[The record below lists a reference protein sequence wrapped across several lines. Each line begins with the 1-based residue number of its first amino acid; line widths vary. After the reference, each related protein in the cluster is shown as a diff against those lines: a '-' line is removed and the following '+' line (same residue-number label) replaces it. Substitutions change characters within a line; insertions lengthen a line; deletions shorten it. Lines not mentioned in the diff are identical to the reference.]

1 MQDSNIQTDPMYQPD
16 DFQFKPIDEMFDLDF
31 DVESV
36 QGMGDYMKDLESL
49 APKMNQF
56 AMPLDLPMSRHNSP
70 KPGFDNFESFKKA
83 FNAPTPFLGGEQQ
96 MKIQD
101 PIISGIKSSG
111 YDRYARM
118 DAFDRLGFRPDMDM
132 ESYYNANTT
141 GWDDFKR
148 HWGPWLTN
156 FTAGIMS
163 SFRSWGDLFSGDE
176 SYWTSADLEGA
187 TAMSEANRLGA
198 STRGGVTGFL
208 INLNLNAA
216 QTLGTISEIL
226 AEELVLAGATAATE
240 GGAAPVL
247 IARTG
252 KNFVKGIK
260 SIGNLFDVTRTMR
273 MGKDVL
279 ATLRTADKAKDFWS
293 AAKTG
298 GKLAG
303 DFFTPELRATLKS
316 FKSSESAARGL
327 SNLAKTS
334 KGFGAFYRDARA
346 LNLTMSESKLEA
358 GFAYQDMFSENVE
371 RVMRENGGAQLTPDQ
386 LSEINEE
393 ALKAATNSV
402 LFNAPAIFVTNKIVL
417 GKALGGFSPQLRR
430 IFNKVGNSKNIVRK
444 TTVENFVK
452 NRAAGKTAGKLFQ
465 ETSNKTI
472 FGKLV
477 GWNQLKALG
486 VKGSIK
492 HTAGGILRY
501 SAGGLGEGFQELYQ
515 EGVAQGLVGYHSSL
529 LESPNANRHDLQ
541 KAAFQSGFNSQMT
554 GQGFETFLSG
564 FLMGGLVQGPQRL
577 FFEVLPD
584 YIQQKRDPKQYEEYK
599 KQRDAFV
606 DEVNDIAEEV
616 AKDPQNF
623 MSSSKLNFFAQKQS
637 EDDGDKHM
645 FEDDELGMRDSKDDS
660 FIMNAHHMVTNGT
673 EGLYIEQL
681 EDLQKLSDEALI
693 EAYPNQKEDI
703 ESGKFKERIGK
714 SIDRIKNFKKE
725 YDASFD
731 VIQNPYAFKR
741 FDKGTKEFNAELAK
755 YSAVEHG
762 RLLYLF
768 SKESFKAAANR
779 RDAIEQALKMSTVEG
794 STDVNDLTPL
804 LAVDSIQREIALLS
818 DEIKVLQDSEN
829 IDEKIL
835 SDKKNKLVALAGYL
849 ATLEGIYDKD
859 SDVYDRDKMENLK
872 TPLKSYI
879 EAVSKGAM
887 IDDVKLSYLVKQLV
901 DHSYLDKRA
910 QVYARSVSM
919 FSDNV
924 KFTEMS
930 DRLSEIF
937 LTRFNNIKSDFKK
950 SVIKGIQNQERVS
963 LLEALA
969 GIGSENKNGGVYADT
984 EQSVKFMETGDTS
997 VLTDFYTEAGKVFKS
1012 NNNELY
1018 QKIQTLIDNY
1028 NRVKFETEN
1037 ADKKAEEEK
1046 TDVNQKDTSSNKTSE
1061 LNEYLKLTAE
1071 DPIANIEEGIDIL
1084 KENESPF
1091 SKLLL
1096 EDLYLKYKQKQQLGK
1111 KTILSKA
1118 DWINTKE
1125 GTNAVAGLEKIK
1137 GIWLASE
1144 SNKALSDQAKDNIS
1158 KSEEGFQEW
1167 ILDQKDDT
1175 FIYRSLEFAGLKAA
1189 DVERNETNEGL
1200 DSVVENDPL
1209 MEWADKGPGVNILKK
1224 EIASID
1230 SIDDEDASDLRETIY
1245 VLTDNNGNTVSGD
1258 LLELAALN
1266 KAAFTNFDEAVEAF
1280 DELKKLMPDTTPF
1293 NFDGTTLVN
1302 LDVVEDV
1309 DGNKFVVLGTST
1321 SAKNAAKL
1329 ELIALDKKDLEGKDK
1344 TLASFTVE
1352 EAGFSDIYTK
1362 VEETFEGV
1370 KLSTDA
1376 VKLLPGEVN
1385 GLYPKS
1391 FGLVDTDSKLRL
1403 NKVLSLLSPEEISAL
1418 EIRIRP
1424 NPNQSSNFLKA
1435 GDDTTENKL
1444 IVKGDKYSIE
1454 VFIPEASR
1462 EDLLNEMGNF
1472 YYSDDWD
1479 GSIGFIRND
1488 HFRFT
1493 KNGNPKE
1500 IVKISQLED
1509 KVIDRY
1515 ITPTGVSVSEL
1526 KNEMLKQD
1534 YFTLKIDE
1542 FMKDKTN
1549 AAINMADLE
1558 ELGFTVKVTGGQY
1571 EDTAN
1576 YDNSYD
1582 DLAQN
1587 TYDGHKVVIVNT
1599 RNVDSVGERFETDI
1613 EDPIENEAF
1622 IQKLIKDLESTP
1634 VAGGTSNMYQ
1644 KALSKGGYVG
1654 IIKDPLTGKIV
1665 LARLAPRNLEAEE
1678 RNVLFTELIEKAK
1691 EVRDSKNKEA
1701 LFEWN
1706 KDFNNKFFSATNPT
1720 EKTYL
1725 DLQVSK
1731 SGDIVLRVKV
1741 GQKGALLTTSES
1753 FKASELDG
1761 LNPEDILTLY
1771 SLLNKNAKVV
1781 GYNKKSPN
1789 VLTFG
1794 ESNLKTTFP
1803 LTSSLEQILSN
1814 TKTNLDSRVLKG
1826 VRVKLNTTDEMVKG
1840 LEMVQPS
1847 KPVDTQSDEYAQP
1860 VDKDV
1865 TLLEQKRAEELSQED
1880 NSLQEMSD
1888 ERYNEFKSNDF
1899 KDLPR
1904 SIKVAI
1910 VNKVVQ
1916 DGRDSLDA
1924 REKEIL
1930 KMNSDEL
1937 ELLIM
1942 SKSYQKPVKES
1953 KSLEEE
1959 IAEVEAAIKKEKK
1972 RIAAEAKRTGQHQ
1985 ATLRKNSELYVSL
1998 IDKLDELERRSTDES
2013 AFKILDPSESLQK
2026 EESIDEFLEWAAQN
2040 LPDFIKIK
2048 DLSEIK
2054 SRLKSTGTTVG
2065 QFTMALRNIA
2075 GGLNIEG
2082 TIYTGPSN
2090 GIGYHESFHAVFRML
2105 LTTEEQN
2112 RLLKLAKDEVRKKFK
2127 TTEALQ
2133 EDISRF
2139 ANRHPKYR
2147 ALSKQALE
2155 REYLEEYMADQF
2167 QAFKTNPRST
2177 KTSSTIKSFFNRV
2190 VEWIKSVLKSFRKN
2204 ELDLFYERIDAGKYR
2219 GGQILDNQYTRSL
2232 ESGVALDAFK
2242 AIPYKII
2249 RGDKLKSAK
2258 YLDPSKADIL
2268 TRMIGQMFVLKRG
2281 QSDYSELQDEEL
2293 LDTIIIDF
2301 ADLYDSE
2308 RDVYASL
2315 SDVELDTVEQL
2326 NEALNLQDGKAVKE
2340 SVIQYLDILN
2350 LKFDEMDEQLE
2361 EDEDDYGS
2369 RKVGDYTKDAN
2380 QTGGYNSATKEV
2392 RTFIAGV
2399 SIQSKDM
2406 FGNIELMD
2414 GTPIRVPVNHIDVY
2428 NGLMLAGMNETSDAK
2443 MLEKMYYFSR
2453 RNENTAAVIDE
2464 LFRVTGIDINE
2475 FQETGQIPNTIDN
2488 AMLFNQFMTTFKN
2501 ARFDYIF
2508 QLTDPDTGKV
2518 RIISASNRDAAN
2530 AQIDYWK
2537 KLFNDKFEIF
2547 KNNNTS
2553 IREAVSGVN
2562 MLLKDLTNFSEKRT
2576 RITNKELG
2584 AKSLMYS
2591 KLINEQLGIKLSPLY
2606 IEISIANAISGKLT
2620 KYQETLKDI
2629 GGNARLLTKKDL
2641 VLIVNK
2647 LTGKEKGT
2655 FKPLPENLFIDDAEK
2670 GISSKLKQIALGN
2683 AEFDETVGNT
2693 VFEDPERNLIYAHQ
2707 NQTLHSRKMIQ
2718 LSDEEVIRKLQSE
2731 FPNNT
2736 LLNSEAF
2743 LELSASKQLQLIR
2756 TAGSNMLAENMES
2769 MDLQDAD
2776 DLSRRSIQGKKYGK
2790 FTSVEF
2796 VTNLINNYFDGFN
2809 TKSNKVETA
2818 ANVALA
2824 PVFIRIIESSN
2835 TGDSIRLPII
2845 KSVKLSSDGKDVV
2858 LTPEAF
2864 DQFVNR
2870 LKTEYNV
2877 IQKNNQEY
2885 DLNGPGN
2892 IKGYNDSKN
2901 GRGFKFFKGAQL
2913 ISEETQNE
2921 LIKAAAEGKNFDDVF
2936 SKEYK
2941 TELND
2946 KLKDYIKE
2954 FQDLASGK
2962 LEGIS
2967 QHAKGIFPDTE
2978 AASNSMEKLNVFRK
2992 NEKANLA
2999 QIFISNWLNTMAINE
3014 LILGE
3019 EAKLFKDAV
3028 IDPIKRAKMQNA
3040 AHDSIAFDFLPKDDS
3055 FGISHTLGDKS
3066 IGLFTFTD
3074 PSTEDGGDKADA
3086 QSYQT
3091 IKGAR
3096 YSAFGLGSL
3105 NSDLAKMYDKIEA
3118 GESVDNEWFNN
3129 YLKKFPKHAPL
3140 NSKKYVFGNGQ
3151 TFIKTSTVVLTKEL
3165 TSYQN
3170 EEGVWVAK
3178 VGMERLHNLRE
3189 NMERWE
3195 SQNGDKISIGAP
3207 ESAVK
3212 MLKQNVIDNESMTAE
3227 TMVLNE
3233 EHVTLLDAKD
3243 FGRQMVNPSNKLLM
3257 TDPSQIKT
3265 IITSEQD
3272 VNDKDFKVVIDGV
3285 ELPMADVVSEY
3296 HKLTAA
3302 GLDFEYFG
3310 KKNLIFDLIP
3320 HLDEEVLEQMNIE
3333 PNLYSFIRT
3342 AQANL
3347 KSSAASSK
3355 EIEFFT
3361 EEDGKPKYEL
3371 NNPIISQKFEQFF
3384 MAYFSKKVLSQKIP
3398 GVTLALMSDFGVPV
3412 VREIYSFD
3420 EKGRPDK
3427 QRVIRRKNS
3436 NQYNGQKLL
3445 DITNA
3450 EDLQSAQQQLESD
3463 PSKPIVVLDRL
3474 RYDMKEYNMVNP
3486 NDPSTWVPTN
3496 VRYAETLMPAHHE
3509 EVMVHVEN
3517 KNIKDISDAV
3527 SKMFAVRIPT
3537 QDKHSSMAS
3546 KVVDF
3551 LPVYYGSTA
3560 IFPEDL
3566 IKISGADFD
3575 IDKVYAAIKEWHYQ
3589 DGKFIEYG
3597 SRKGEEGYADYIKY
3611 TNKKVAEKG
3620 SNLNEAYSKYE
3631 DGGLSS
3637 EVKTKSLAEIKE
3649 LLELGYTPEA
3659 IDGATMLGLPLTQKE
3674 YKDYIKD
3681 NGVEPYKAT
3690 ITNKLVDLKYTLVG
3704 NTKLTESK
3712 DGSVPL
3718 SYQPADIEA
3727 VKQVWQDLSERFD
3740 ILKTYTKE
3748 EGIAIDNLIG
3758 QFYSHKNV
3766 KENSGLIGGVVPPAT
3781 IINFLREMNISSE
3794 WFELQIDGKSY
3805 NKFANEIDSNGEL
3818 QRTQYVLSN
3827 LITLATDDAKERLL
3841 SKLGYNKKGIKYV
3854 LSMVSFGVP
3863 LEQATMLVNVKAIR
3877 QALETE
3883 NPVGEIKAII
3893 KDLNST
3899 GVKPE
3904 RVTTKTLSEGI
3915 EGNEKPGA
3923 LLGLLIEV
3931 LKADRLTK
3939 EVDNLQA
3946 IFQLNKGFGK
3956 DFSSLLSVDESIEK
3970 AGLYTSNSEMED
3982 KIRTKELIFDL
3993 RNAFSTDLTKD
4004 KPVRHYIGQNIRV
4017 FEDFKRNVLPE
4028 VFTSQSPAF
4037 KRIFSGAMSYANVS
4051 FGPEGAKLKAQV
4063 QKDILSYFTIK
4074 AYIKDLFDREAGSL
4088 VGASLS
4094 NEFLYPSES
4103 SDFNI
4108 TTVIKDLKSNFNVG
4122 DNYFLDY
4129 FVFAKTVN
4137 AEDNKTGMNIAT
4149 TRSFGKLSDNEK
4161 VRIQNGFQALYGDV
4175 KTRKEAVNILHYIM
4189 AKDGL
4194 SLAAGSLLEAI
4205 TPFGLEKYL
4214 SSSTEVF
4221 KAFKG
4226 QVEFEKVFGES
4237 LEDLSKDFINNYG
4250 RSAAF
4255 SKNIKLDY
4263 FVFNE
4268 DSGYKVNVDKND
4280 KDILRV
4286 SRVEEEDGLPA
4297 IVFPKFI
4304 SRETKNP
4311 IGVQKQYYTLVKGSN
4326 KNLEVPVDN
4335 IDGSVL
4341 TEGVYERFDLE
4352 GSYYQNAIG
4361 FIFDNDNF
4369 QRPKT
4374 KDLYVSD
4381 KFDSIDV
4388 NFNMDLIPDDTT
4400 MPDNIAE
4407 LSSLNNLTRNATE
4420 KGIEVEGKNIADIT
4434 QADIPGEV
4442 SEEVNDKLKA
4452 FISNQTKQGG
4462 GIEVVSRYTNADVKA
4477 NPNKIYVFGD
4487 NLQRKGTGG
4496 QAQIRNNE
4504 NAFGIRT
4511 KLKPSNTPDSFMTDK
4526 DLEKNMRAID
4536 YDINTILKDGRNI
4549 VFPKDG
4555 FGTGLA
4561 KLKQK
4566 APQTYSYLKQR
4577 LQEEFGFNNDTGVVS
4592 QSTQQTS
4599 DVKSENISSKG
4610 SKFAKKLTNPGNNLK
4625 VTYKGR
4631 EFRNAEHAYQ
4641 TYKSG
4646 EFDQKAYDSN
4656 AFKPV
4661 GSKPANRNTNYQTMV
4676 DILKA
4681 KLEQHP
4687 ELIEGISQ
4695 RGGLAYIEESTHN
4708 VTGDKFWESKG
4719 QNKFIEA
4726 LADAYRSIQPTQQ
4739 ASKVDT
4745 ITYTPKGKQR
4755 QTYTIRGSQIFNQKD
4770 QEVFAEDS
4778 IDRNKIFANLAVK
4791 QGRAVVVNY
4800 KGTDYIVN
4808 NKQDIMS
4815 TVSGKIMKWG
4825 PENGNRKGIL
4835 AKVVKPKQQQTSEVI
4850 AIATV
4855 EDSIAVINEYSNSD
4869 IAKIVRNSNNEAT
4882 DYLGKLISKTKQ
4894 DVEGGNAEQEIYEY
4908 GTIQRIFA
4916 DDGSKVQRLIDN
4928 SGKVH
4933 GIPLI
4938 NLTMDA
4944 KQAGLLFDGRKDF
4957 SLTEKQITEFFNSK
4971 FKTKPEAAPTQ
4982 QTSGVENAQL
4992 DLFDVEELSAMNL
5005 SLTDNFSILLEDL
5018 KTTPGAIQKMKEDGV
5033 NISDLNSLKESFKKS
5048 AFTEESQYEEHLRK
5062 CYLK

>member
-49 APKMNQF
+49 APKINQF
-56 AMPLDLPMSRHNSP
+56 AIPLDLPMSRHNSP
-70 KPGFDNFESFKKA
+70 KPGFDNFESFKKV

-118 DAFDRLGFRPDMDM
+118 GAFEKLGWRPDMDM

-141 GWDDFKR
+141 GWDGYKR
-148 HWGPWLTN
+148 SLMPFVTN
-156 FTAGIMS
+156 FS
-163 SFRSWGDLFSGDE
+163 SGFGSAVRSWGDLFLGNE

-198 STRGGVTGFL
+198 STRGGTTGFL

-216 QTLGTISEIL
+216 QTLGTISEIA

-240 GGAAPVL
+240 GGAAPVFL
-247 IARTG
+247 AQTA
-252 KNFVKGIK
+252 KNFIKGIK
-260 SIGNLFDVTRTMR
+260 SIGNVFDITRTMR
-273 MGKDVL
+273 LGKDVL
-279 ATLRTADKAKDFWS
+279 TTLRTADKARDFWS

-316 FKSSESAARGL
+316 FKSSESTARGL

-346 LNLTMSESKLEA
+346 INLTMSESKLEA
-358 GFAYQDMFSENVE
+358 GFAYQDIFGENVE
-371 RVMRENGGAQLTPDQ
+371 RVMRENGGAQLTPEQ
-386 LSEINEE
+386 LSDINEE

-430 IFNKVGNSKNIVRK
+430 IFNKVGNSKNIVRR

-472 FGKLV
+472 FGKLI
-477 GWNQLKALG
+477 GWNKLKALG
-486 VKGSIK
+486 AKGTIK
-492 HTAGGILRY
+492 HTAGGLLRY
-501 SAGGLGEGFQELYQ
+501 SAASLGEGFQELYQ
-515 EGVAQGLVGYHSSL
+515 EGVAEGLVDYHSSL
-529 LESPNANRHDLQ
+529 LDTPNANRYDLQ

-564 FLMGGLVQGPQRL
+564 FLMGGLVQIPQRL

-606 DEVNDIAEEV
+606 DEVNNIAEEV

-714 SIDRIKNFKKE
+714 SIDRVKDFKKE

-755 YSAVEHG
+755 YSAVEYG
-762 RLLYLF
+762 RLLYLV
-768 SKESFKAAANR
+768 SKESFKSAANR
-779 RDAIEQALKMSTVEG
+779 RDAIEQALKLSTVEG
-794 STDVNDLTPL
+794 TTDVNDLTPL

-818 DEIKVLQDSEN
+818 DEIRVLKDSEN
-829 IDEKIL
+829 VDKKIL
-835 SDKKNKLVALAGYL
+835 TDKEDKLVALAGYL
-849 ATLEGIYDKD
+849 TTLEGIYDKD

-887 IDDVKLSYLVKQLV
+887 IDDAKLSYLVKQLV

-930 DRLSEIF
+930 DRLSEIY
-937 LTRFNNIKSDFKK
+937 LTRFNNIKGDFKK

-1012 NNNELY
+1012 NSNELY

-1061 LNEYLKLTAE
+1061 LNEYLKLTS
-1071 DPIANIEEGIDIL
+1071 DSPIANIEEGVDIL

-1096 EDLYLKYKQKQQLGK
+1096 DDLYLKYKQKQQLGK

-1144 SNKALSDQAKDNIS
+1144 SNKALSEQAKDNIS

-1167 ILDQKDDT
+1167 ILDQKDDI
-1175 FIYRSLEFAGLKAA
+1175 FVYGSLEFAGLKAG
-1189 DVERNETNEGL
+1189 DIERNETNEGL
-1200 DSVVENDPL
+1200 DSVVENNPL
-1209 MEWADKGPGVNILKK
+1209 TEWADKGPGVNILKK

-1230 SIDDEDASDLRETIY
+1230 PIDDEQAPDLREIIY
-1245 VLTDNNGNTVSGD
+1245 VLTDNNGNTVSED
-1258 LLELAALN
+1258 LLELAGLK

-1329 ELIALDKKDLEGKDK
+1329 ELIALDKKDFEGKDK
-1344 TLASFTVE
+1344 MLASFTVE

-1370 KLSTDA
+1370 KLSTDG

-1391 FGLVDTDSKLRL
+1391 FGSVDLDSTLRL
-1403 NKVLSLLSPEEISAL
+1403 NKVLSLLSPEQISAL
-1418 EIRIRP
+1418 EITIRP
-1424 NPNQSSNFLKA
+1424 NPNQSSNFLRA

-1444 IVKGDKYSIE
+1444 IVRGDKYSIE
-1454 VFIPEASR
+1454 VFIPKALR
-1462 EDLLNEMGNF
+1462 EKIVKNMGGFDYPDN
-1472 YYSDDWD
+1472 WD

-1509 KVIDRY
+1509 KVIERY
-1515 ITPTGVSVSEL
+1515 ITPTDVSVSEL
-1526 KNEMLKQD
+1526 RNEMLKQD

-1549 AAINMADLE
+1549 AAITMADLE
-1558 ELGFTVKVTGGQY
+1558 ELKFTVKVTGGQY

-1599 RNVDSVGERFETDI
+1599 RNVDTVGERFETDI
-1613 EDPIENEAF
+1613 KDPKENEAF

-1634 VAGGTSNMYQ
+1634 ASDSKSKEGSNMFR

-1665 LARLAPRNLEAEE
+1665 LARLKPRKLEVDE
-1678 RNVLFTELIEKAK
+1678 RNELFTELIEKAK
-1691 EVRDSKNKEA
+1691 EVRDSKSGPQPTQQTTTEVGATKKSMS
-1701 LFEWN
+1701 LSDWN
-1706 KDFNNKFFSATNPT
+1706 KQFNNKFFSATNP
-1720 EKTYL
+1720 EVKSYL
-1725 DLQVSK
+1725 DLNVSSK
-1731 SGDIVLRVKV
+1731 GDIYLRFKV
-1741 GQKGALLTTSES
+1741 DETGFTVSES

-1761 LNPEDILTLY
+1761 LNPDDILTLY
-1771 SLLNKNAKVV
+1771 SLLNKNEKIINF
-1781 GYNKKSPN
+1781 NKTVKYPFS
-1789 VLTFG
+1789 FG
-1794 ESNLKTTFP
+1794 DNNIRDTFP
-1803 LTSSLEQILSN
+1803 LSASLQQMLSS

-1826 VRVKLNTTDEMVKG
+1826 VRVKLDTTDEMVKG
-1840 LEMVQPS
+1840 LEMAQPS
-1847 KPVDTQSDEYAQP
+1847 KPVNTQSDEYTQF
-1860 VDKDV
+1860 VDKGTV
-1865 TLLEQKRAEELSQED
+1865 SQETLERIANKYANNPNSLTIEEKAIYQDKVAEVNAILEQKRAEELSQED

-1916 DGRDSLDA
+1916 EGRDSLDA
-1924 REKEIL
+1924 REQEIL

-1942 SKSYQKPVKES
+1942 SKSYQKPVEES

-1998 IDKLDELERRSTDES
+1998 MNQLDELERRSTDES

-2249 RGDKLKSAK
+2249 RGNKLKSAK

-2268 TRMIGQMFVLKRG
+2268 TRMIGQIFVLKRG

-2340 SVIQYLDILN
+2340 SVVQYLDILN

-2406 FGNIELMD
+2406 FGNVELID
-2414 GTPIRVPVNHIDVY
+2414 GTPIRVPVNHVDVY

-2475 FQETGQIPNTIDN
+2475 FKKTGQIPNTIDN
-2488 AMLFNQFMTTFKN
+2488 SMLFNQFMTTFKN

-2508 QLTDPDTGKV
+2508 QLTDPQTGKV

-2547 KNNNTS
+2547 KNNNAS
-2553 IREAVSGVN
+2553 IREALSGVN

-2576 RITNKELG
+2576 RITNKKLG

-2591 KLINEQLGIKLSPLY
+2591 KLINDQLGIKLSPLY
-2606 IEISIANAISGKLT
+2606 IEISMANSLSGKLT
-2620 KYQETLKDI
+2620 KYQETLKDM
-2629 GGNARLLTKKDL
+2629 GKNTKLLTKDDL
-2641 VLIVNK
+2641 VLINYK
-2647 LTGKEKGT
+2647 LTGKEEET

-2670 GISSKLKQIALGN
+2670 GVSSRLKKIALGN

-2707 NQTLHSRKMIQ
+2707 NQTLHSRRMIQ
-2718 LSDEEVIRKLQSE
+2718 LYDKDVIRKLQSE
-2731 FPNNT
+2731 FPDNT

-2743 LELSASKQLQLIR
+2743 LELSTAKQLRLIR
-2756 TAGSNMLAENMES
+2756 TAGSNMLAENTES

-2796 VTNLINNYFDGFN
+2796 VTNLINNYFGGFN

-2835 TGDSIRLPII
+2835 TGDSARLPII
-2845 KSVKLSSDGKDVV
+2845 KSVKLTSDGKDVV

-2877 IQKNNQEY
+2877 IQRNNQEY

-2941 TELND
+2941 TELNN

-2954 FQDLASGK
+2954 FQDLASEK
-2962 LEGIS
+2962 LKGIS

-3040 AHDSIAFDFLPKDDS
+3040 AHDSIAFDFLPKDNS

-3118 GESVDNEWFNN
+3118 GESVDNKWFNN

-3170 EEGVWVAK
+3170 EEGAWVAK

-3195 SQNGDKISIGAP
+3195 SQNGDKIAIGAP

-3227 TMVLNE
+3227 TMVLNK

-3243 FGRQMVNPSNKLLM
+3243 FGRQMVNPSNKLLI

-3265 IITSEQD
+3265 IISSEQD
-3272 VNDKDFKVVIDGV
+3272 VNDKDFKVVINGV

-3296 HKLTAA
+3296 HRLTAA
-3302 GLDFEYFG
+3302 GLDFEYIG

-3320 HLDEEVLEQMNIE
+3320 HLDEEVLEQMDIE

-3361 EEDGKPKYEL
+3361 EENGKPKYEL
-3371 NNPIISQKFEQFF
+3371 NNTIISQKFEQFF

-3420 EKGRPDK
+3420 ETGRPDK

-3474 RYDMKEYNMVNP
+3474 RYDMKEYDMVNP

-3509 EVMVHVEN
+3509 EVMRHLEN
-3517 KNIKDISDAV
+3517 KNIKDIPDSVA
-3527 SKMFAVRIPT
+3527 KMFAVRIPT

-3637 EVKTKSLAEIKE
+3637 EVETKSLAEIKE

-3659 IDGATMLGLPLTQKE
+3659 IDGATMLGLPLTEKE
-3674 YKDYIKD
+3674 YKDYIKK
-3681 NGVEPYKAT
+3681 NGVEPYKAA

-3712 DGSVPL
+3712 DDSVPL

-3727 VKQVWQDLSERFD
+3727 VKQVWQELSNQFS
-3740 ILKTYTKE
+3740 ILKTYTKD
-3748 EGIAIDNLIG
+3748 EGIAIDNLVG

-3794 WFELQIDGKSY
+3794 WFELQVDGKPY
-3805 NKFANEIDSNGEL
+3805 NKFVNEIESDSEL

-3854 LSMVSFGVP
+3854 LSMVSFGIP
-3863 LEQATMLVNVKAIR
+3863 LKQATMLVNVKAIR
-3877 QALETE
+3877 EALETE
-3883 NPVGEIKAII
+3883 NPVGQIRAMI
-3893 KDLNST
+3893 KDLNFRR
-3899 GVKPE
+3899 VIPE

-3915 EGNEKPGA
+3915 EGNEMPGA
-3923 LLGLLIEV
+3923 LLGLLLEV
-3931 LKADRLTK
+3931 LKVNRLTN

-3970 AGLYTSNSEMED
+3970 AGLYTSNSEMND
-3982 KIRTKELIFDL
+3982 KIKKRELIFDL

-4037 KRIFSGAMSYANVS
+4037 KRIFSSVMSYANVS
-4051 FGPEGAKLKAQV
+4051 FGPEGAKLKAQL

-4129 FVFAKTVN
+4129 FVFTKTVN

-4149 TRSFGKLSDNEK
+4149 TRGFGKLSDNEK
-4161 VRIQNGFQALYGDV
+4161 VRIQNGFQALYGDI

-4194 SLAAGSLLEAI
+4194 SLAADSLLEAI

-4226 QVEFEKVFGES
+4226 QVEFEKVFDES
-4237 LEDLSKDFINNYG
+4237 LEDMSKDFINNYG

-4255 SKNIKLDY
+4255 SKNIKPDY
-4263 FVFNE
+4263 FVFNDE
-4268 DSGYKVNVDKND
+4268 NGYKANVDKDN
-4280 KDILRV
+4280 KDIIRV
-4286 SRVEEEDGLPA
+4286 SRAVEEDGLPA

-4311 IGVQKQYYTLVKGSN
+4311 IGVQKQYYILVKGGN
-4326 KNLEVPVDN
+4326 NNLEVPVDG

-4388 NFNMDLIPDDTT
+4388 AFNINSIPDDTT
-4400 MPDNIAE
+4400 MPDDIAE
-4407 LSSLNNLTRNATE
+4407 LSSLNNLTRTATE

-4434 QADIPGEV
+4434 QADVPIEV
-4442 SEEVNDKLKA
+4442 SEEVDDKLTA
-4452 FISNQTKQGG
+4452 FISK
-4462 GIEVVSRYTNADVKA
+4462 
-4477 NPNKIYVFGD
+4477 
-4487 NLQRKGTGG
+4487 
-4496 QAQIRNNE
+4496 
-4504 NAFGIRT
+4504 
-4511 KLKPSNTPDSFMTDK
+4511 
-4526 DLEKNMRAID
+4526 
-4536 YDINTILKDGRNI
+4536 
-4549 VFPKDG
+4549 
-4555 FGTGLA
+4555 
-4561 KLKQK
+4561 
-4566 APQTYSYLKQR
+4566 
-4577 LQEEFGFNNDTGVVS
+4577 
-4592 QSTQQTS
+4592 
-4599 DVKSENISSKG
+4599 
-4610 SKFAKKLTNPGNNLK
+4610 
-4625 VTYKGR
+4625 
-4631 EFRNAEHAYQ
+4631 
-4641 TYKSG
+4641 
-4646 EFDQKAYDSN
+4646 
-4656 AFKPV
+4656 
-4661 GSKPANRNTNYQTMV
+4661 
-4676 DILKA
+4676 
-4681 KLEQHP
+4681 
-4687 ELIEGISQ
+4687 
-4695 RGGLAYIEESTHN
+4695 
-4708 VTGDKFWESKG
+4708 
-4719 QNKFIEA
+4719 
-4726 LADAYRSIQPTQQ
+4726 QPTEQ
-4739 ASKVDT
+4739 AS
-4745 ITYTPKGKQR
+4745 
-4755 QTYTIRGSQIFNQKD
+4755 
-4770 QEVFAEDS
+4770 
-4778 IDRNKIFANLAVK
+4778 
-4791 QGRAVVVNY
+4791 
-4800 KGTDYIVN
+4800 
-4808 NKQDIMS
+4808 
-4815 TVSGKIMKWG
+4815 
-4825 PENGNRKGIL
+4825 
-4835 AKVVKPKQQQTSEVI
+4835 
-4850 AIATV
+4850 
-4855 EDSIAVINEYSNSD
+4855 
-4869 IAKIVRNSNNEAT
+4869 
-4882 DYLGKLISKTKQ
+4882 
-4894 DVEGGNAEQEIYEY
+4894 
-4908 GTIQRIFA
+4908 
-4916 DDGSKVQRLIDN
+4916 
-4928 SGKVH
+4928 
-4933 GIPLI
+4933 
-4938 NLTMDA
+4938 
-4944 KQAGLLFDGRKDF
+4944 
-4957 SLTEKQITEFFNSK
+4957 EF
-4971 FKTKPEAAPTQ
+4971 
-4982 QTSGVENAQL
+4982 ENAQL
-4992 DLFDVEELSAMNL
+4992 DLFDVEESSPINL
-5005 SLTDNFSILLEDL
+5005 GLTDNFSILLDDL
-5018 KTTPGAIQKMKEDGV
+5018 KTTPGAIQKMKKDGV

>member
-36 QGMGDYMKDLESL
+36 QDMGDYMKDLESL

-56 AMPLDLPMSRHNSP
+56 AIPLDLPMSRHNSP
-70 KPGFDNFESFKKA
+70 KPGFDNFESFKKV

-118 DAFDRLGFRPDMDM
+118 GAFEKLGWRPDMDM

-141 GWDDFKR
+141 GWDDYKR
-148 HWGPWLTN
+148 SVMPWLTN
-156 FTAGIMS
+156 FS
-163 SFRSWGDLFSGDE
+163 SGFGSAFRSWGDLFSGDE

-187 TAMSEANRLGA
+187 AAMSEANRLGA
-198 STRGGVTGFL
+198 STRGGATGFL

-240 GGAAPVL
+240 GGAAPMFL
-247 IARTG
+247 ARTG
-252 KNFVKGIK
+252 KNLVRGVK
-260 SIGNLFDVTRTMR
+260 SIGNIFDVTRTMR
-273 MGKDVL
+273 LGKDVL

-293 AAKTG
+293 VAKTG

-316 FKSSESAARGL
+316 FKSTESAAKGL

-346 LNLTMSESKLEA
+346 LNLTISESKLEG
-358 GFAYQDMFSENVE
+358 GFVYQDMFGRNVE

-393 ALKAATNSV
+393 ALKAASNAA
-402 LFNAPAIFVTNKIVL
+402 LFNAPVIFVTNKIAL

-430 IFNKVGNSKNIVRK
+430 IFNKLGNSKNIVRR

-472 FGKLV
+472 FGKLI

-501 SAGGLGEGFQELYQ
+501 SSGGLGEGFQEMFQ
-515 EGVAQGLVGYHSSL
+515 EGVSQGLVDYHSLL
-529 LESPNANRHDLQ
+529 LENPNANRHDLQ

-606 DEVNDIAEEV
+606 DEVNNIAEEV

-714 SIDRIKNFKKE
+714 SIDRVKDFKKD

-762 RLLYLF
+762 RLLYLV
-768 SKESFKAAANR
+768 SKESFKSAANR
-779 RDAIEQALKMSTVEG
+779 RDAIEQALKLSTVEG

-818 DEIKVLQDSEN
+818 DEIRVLKDSEN
-829 IDEKIL
+829 VDKKIL
-835 SDKKNKLVALAGYL
+835 TDKEDKLVALAGYL
-849 ATLEGIYDKD
+849 TTLEGIYDKD

-887 IDDVKLSYLVKQLV
+887 IDDAKLSYLVKQLV

-937 LTRFNNIKSDFKK
+937 LTRFNNIKADFKK

-984 EQSVKFMETGDTS
+984 EQSIKFMETGDTS

-1061 LNEYLKLTAE
+1061 LNEYLKLTS
-1071 DPIANIEEGIDIL
+1071 DSPIANVEEGVDIL

-1096 EDLYLKYKQKQQLGK
+1096 DDLYLKYKQKQQLGK

-1144 SNKALSDQAKDNIS
+1144 SNKALSEQAKNNIT
-1158 KSEEGFQEW
+1158 KSEEGFQQW

-1175 FIYRSLEFAGLKAA
+1175 FVYRSLEFAGLKAA
-1189 DVERNETNEGL
+1189 DIERNETNEGL

-1230 SIDDEDASDLRETIY
+1230 SIDNEDASELRETIY
-1245 VLTDNNGNTVSGD
+1245 VLTDNNGDTLSGD
-1258 LLELAALN
+1258 LLELAGLD

-1329 ELIALDKKDLEGKDK
+1329 ELIALDKKDLEGNDK

-1391 FGLVDTDSKLRL
+1391 FGAVDADSALRL
-1403 NKVLSLLSPEEISAL
+1403 NKVLSLLSPEQISAL

-1424 NPNQSSNFLKA
+1424 NPNQSSNFLRA

-1444 IVKGDKYSIE
+1444 IVRGDKYSIE
-1454 VFIPEASR
+1454 VFIPEVLR
-1462 EDLLNEMGNF
+1462 EEIAKNMDGFDYPQN
-1472 YYSDDWD
+1472 WD

-1526 KNEMLKQD
+1526 RNEMLKQD

-1549 AAINMADLE
+1549 AAITIADLE
-1558 ELGFTVKVTGGQY
+1558 ELGFSVKVTGGQY
-1571 EDTAN
+1571 EDTEN

-1599 RNVDSVGERFETDI
+1599 RNVDTVGERFETDI
-1613 EDPIENEAF
+1613 EDPKENEAF

-1634 VAGGTSNMYQ
+1634 ASDSKSKEGSNMFR

-1665 LARLAPRNLEAEE
+1665 LARLKPRKLEVDE
-1678 RNVLFTELIEKAK
+1678 RNELFTELIEKAK
-1691 EVRDSKNKEA
+1691 EVRDSKSGQQPRQQTTNIEAKKADIEKRRQEELNNIPTKENLENKILKMSFVNGDKVVDSKYKNKLTQLLPFGGEFLGDELFA
-1701 LFEWN
+1701 LLNELDNFKEGVTNTNKINAKYDAELAALESAPQTTTKVGATKKSMSLLDWN
-1706 KDFNNKFFSATNPT
+1706 KQFNNKFFSATNPSV
-1720 EKTYL
+1720 KSYL
-1725 DLQVSK
+1725 DLNVSSK
-1731 SGDIVLRVKV
+1731 GDIYLRFKV
-1741 GQKGALLTTSES
+1741 DETGFTVSES

-1761 LNPEDILTLY
+1761 LNPDDILTLY
-1771 SLLNKNAKVV
+1771 SLLNKNEKIIKF
-1781 GYNKKSPN
+1781 NKTVEYPFS
-1789 VLTFG
+1789 FG
-1794 ESNLKTTFP
+1794 DNNIRETFP
-1803 LTSSLEQILSN
+1803 LSASLQQMLSS
-1814 TKTNLDSRVLKG
+1814 TKTNLDPRVLKG
-1826 VRVKLNTTDEMVKG
+1826 VRVKLDTTDEMVKG

-1847 KPVDTQSDEYAQP
+1847 KPVNTQSDEYTQFVAKGIVSQETLERIANKYVNNP
-1860 VDKDV
+1860 NSLTIEEKAIFQDKV
-1865 TLLEQKRAEELSQED
+1865 AEINKILEQKRAEELLQED

-1916 DGRDSLDA
+1916 EGRDSLDA
-1924 REKEIL
+1924 REQEIL

-1942 SKSYQKPVKES
+1942 SKSYQKPVEES

-1959 IAEVEAAIKKEKK
+1959 IAEVEAAIKKEKR

-1998 IDKLDELERRSTDES
+1998 MDQLDELERRSTDES

-2090 GIGYHESFHAVFRML
+2090 GIGYHESFHAIFRML

-2112 RLLKLAKDEVRKKFK
+2112 GLLKLAKDEVRKKFK

-2177 KTSSTIKSFFNRV
+2177 KTSSAIKSFFNRV

-2249 RGDKLKSAK
+2249 RGNKLKSAK

-2268 TRMIGQMFVLKRG
+2268 TRMIGQIFVLKRG

-2308 RDVYASL
+2308 RDIYASL

-2340 SVIQYLDILN
+2340 SVVQYLDILN

-2406 FGNIELMD
+2406 FGNVELMD
-2414 GTPIRVPVNHIDVY
+2414 GTPIRVPVNHVDVY

-2488 AMLFNQFMTTFKN
+2488 SMLFNQFMTTFKN

-2508 QLTDPDTGKV
+2508 QLTDPNTGKV

-2547 KNNNTS
+2547 RNDNAS

-2591 KLINEQLGIKLSPLY
+2591 KLINDQLGIKLSPLY

-2629 GGNARLLTKKDL
+2629 GRNARLLTKEDL
-2641 VLIVNK
+2641 VLINNK
-2647 LTGKEKGT
+2647 LTGKDKET
-2655 FKPLPENLFIDDAEK
+2655 AKPLPENLFIDDAEK
-2670 GISSKLKQIALGN
+2670 GISSRLKQIALGN

-2707 NQTLHSRKMIQ
+2707 NQTLHSRRMIQ
-2718 LSDEEVIRKLQSE
+2718 LSDQEVIRKLQSE
-2731 FPNNT
+2731 FPDNT

-2796 VTNLINNYFDGFN
+2796 VTNLINNYFEGFN

-2835 TGDSIRLPII
+2835 TGDSTRLPII
-2845 KSVKLSSDGKDVV
+2845 KSVKLSSDGKYVV

-2901 GRGFKFFKGAQL
+2901 GRGFKFFKGAEL

-2941 TELND
+2941 TELNN

-2962 LEGIS
+2962 LQGIS

-3028 IDPIKRAKMQNA
+3028 VDPIKRAKMQNA

-3129 YLKKFPKHAPL
+3129 YLKKFSKHAPL

-3170 EEGVWVAK
+3170 EEGAWVAK

-3195 SQNGDKISIGAP
+3195 SQNGDKIAIGAP

-3243 FGRQMVNPSNKLLM
+3243 FGRQMVNPSNKLLI

-3265 IITSEQD
+3265 IISSEQD
-3272 VNDKDFKVVIDGV
+3272 INDKDFKVVIDGV

-3302 GLDFEYFG
+3302 GLDFEYIG

-3333 PNLYSFIRT
+3333 PNLYSFIKT

-3384 MAYFSKKVLSQKIP
+3384 MAYFSKKVLSQKVP

-3412 VREIYSFD
+3412 IREIYSFD
-3420 EKGRPDK
+3420 ETGRPDK

-3509 EVMVHVEN
+3509 EVMRYLEN
-3517 KNIKDISDAV
+3517 KNIKDVPDSVA
-3527 SKMFAVRIPT
+3527 KMFAVRIPT

-3575 IDKVYAAIKEWHYQ
+3575 IDKVYAAIKEWYYQ

-3637 EVKTKSLAEIKE
+3637 EVETKSLAEIKE
-3649 LLELGYTPEA
+3649 LLELGYTSEA

-3681 NGVEPYKAT
+3681 NDVEPYKAA

-3712 DGSVPL
+3712 DDSVPL

-3727 VKQVWQDLSERFD
+3727 VKQVWQDLSERFS
-3740 ILKTYTKE
+3740 ILKTYTKD
-3748 EGIAIDNLIG
+3748 EGIAIDNLVG

-3794 WFELQIDGKSY
+3794 WFELQVDGKSY
-3805 NKFANEIDSNGEL
+3805 NRFVNEIDSNGEL

-3877 QALETE
+3877 EALETE
-3883 NPVGEIKAII
+3883 SPVGQIREII
-3893 KDLNST
+3893 KDLNAG

-3923 LLGLLIEV
+3923 LLGLLLEV
-3931 LKADRLTK
+3931 LKVDRLTK

-3970 AGLYTSNSEMED
+3970 AGLYTSNSEMKD

-4037 KRIFSGAMSYANVS
+4037 KRIFSGVMSYANVS

-4094 NEFLYPSES
+4094 NEFLYPSEN

-4129 FVFAKTVN
+4129 FVFTKTVN

-4149 TRSFGKLSDNEK
+4149 TRGFGKLSDNEK
-4161 VRIQNGFQALYGDV
+4161 VRIQNGFQALYGDI

-4237 LEDLSKDFINNYG
+4237 LEDMSKDFINNYG

-4255 SKNIKLDY
+4255 SKNIKPDY

-4268 DSGYKVNVDKND
+4268 DNGYKVNVDKDN
-4280 KDILRV
+4280 KDIIRV
-4286 SRVEEEDGLPA
+4286 SRAVEEDGLPA

-4311 IGVQKQYYTLVKGSN
+4311 IGVQKQYYILVKGGN

-4361 FIFDNDNF
+4361 FIFNNDNF

-4381 KFDSIDV
+4381 RFDSIDV
-4388 NFNMDLIPDDTT
+4388 DFNMDTIPDDIT

-4407 LSSLNNLTRNATE
+4407 FGSLNNLTRTATE
-4420 KGIEVEGKNIADIT
+4420 KGIEVEGKNIADLT
-4434 QADIPGEV
+4434 QADIPAEV
-4442 SEEVNDKLKA
+4442 SEEVNDKLTA
-4452 FISNQTKQGG
+4452 FISK
-4462 GIEVVSRYTNADVKA
+4462 
-4477 NPNKIYVFGD
+4477 
-4487 NLQRKGTGG
+4487 
-4496 QAQIRNNE
+4496 
-4504 NAFGIRT
+4504 
-4511 KLKPSNTPDSFMTDK
+4511 
-4526 DLEKNMRAID
+4526 
-4536 YDINTILKDGRNI
+4536 
-4549 VFPKDG
+4549 
-4555 FGTGLA
+4555 
-4561 KLKQK
+4561 
-4566 APQTYSYLKQR
+4566 
-4577 LQEEFGFNNDTGVVS
+4577 
-4592 QSTQQTS
+4592 
-4599 DVKSENISSKG
+4599 
-4610 SKFAKKLTNPGNNLK
+4610 
-4625 VTYKGR
+4625 
-4631 EFRNAEHAYQ
+4631 
-4641 TYKSG
+4641 
-4646 EFDQKAYDSN
+4646 
-4656 AFKPV
+4656 
-4661 GSKPANRNTNYQTMV
+4661 
-4676 DILKA
+4676 
-4681 KLEQHP
+4681 
-4687 ELIEGISQ
+4687 
-4695 RGGLAYIEESTHN
+4695 
-4708 VTGDKFWESKG
+4708 
-4719 QNKFIEA
+4719 
-4726 LADAYRSIQPTQQ
+4726 QPTQQ
-4739 ASKVDT
+4739 AS
-4745 ITYTPKGKQR
+4745 
-4755 QTYTIRGSQIFNQKD
+4755 
-4770 QEVFAEDS
+4770 E
-4778 IDRNKIFANLAVK
+4778 
-4791 QGRAVVVNY
+4791 
-4800 KGTDYIVN
+4800 
-4808 NKQDIMS
+4808 
-4815 TVSGKIMKWG
+4815 
-4825 PENGNRKGIL
+4825 
-4835 AKVVKPKQQQTSEVI
+4835 
-4850 AIATV
+4850 
-4855 EDSIAVINEYSNSD
+4855 
-4869 IAKIVRNSNNEAT
+4869 
-4882 DYLGKLISKTKQ
+4882 
-4894 DVEGGNAEQEIYEY
+4894 
-4908 GTIQRIFA
+4908 
-4916 DDGSKVQRLIDN
+4916 
-4928 SGKVH
+4928 
-4933 GIPLI
+4933 
-4938 NLTMDA
+4938 
-4944 KQAGLLFDGRKDF
+4944 
-4957 SLTEKQITEFFNSK
+4957 
-4971 FKTKPEAAPTQ
+4971 
-4982 QTSGVENAQL
+4982 VENAQL

-5005 SLTDNFSILLEDL
+5005 GLTDNFSILLDDL
-5018 KTTPGAIQKMKEDGV
+5018 KTTPGAIQKMKKDGV